1 MLCAWNLS
9 WGQVP
14 GAPDEVS
21 RCSTRGRRRN
31 PLLVRK
37 RLNALSIWLGL
48 FAMLMIHAGPLY
60 SALRLQA
67 ADPAHAG
74 HELTHHAPPSAHGHH
89 STAVESPDWLAA
101 LELCGYCELLTL
113 NPPLTLTPW
122 LLLPVPQAQPVQ
134 PIPDAPRHPTRH
146 QSPALARAPPA
157 VFHG

>member
-1 MLCAWNLS
+1 M
-9 WGQVP
+9 
-14 GAPDEVS
+14 
-21 RCSTRGRRRN
+21 
-31 PLLVRK
+31 RK

-74 HELTHHAPPSAHGHH
+74 HELTHHAPPSANGHH
-89 STAVESPDWLAA
+89 STAVDSPDWLAA

-122 LLLPVPQAQPVQ
+122 RLLPVAQAQPVQ
-134 PIPDAPRHPTRH
+134 PIPDAPWHPTRH

>member
-14 GAPDEVS
+14 GAPGEVS

-67 ADPAHAG
+67 AAPANAG
-74 HELTHHAPPSAHGHH
+74 HESTQHAPPTGTGHP
-89 STAVESPDWLAA
+89 STAVASPGWLAA

-113 NPPLTLTPW
+113 KPPLTLTPR

-134 PIPDAPRHPTRH
+134 PIPCAPRHPTRH

>member
-21 RCSTRGRRRN
+21 RCNTRGRRRN

-60 SALRLQA
+60 SALRMEA

-74 HELTHHAPPSAHGHH
+74 HELTHHVPPSAHGHH

-113 NPPLTLTPW
+113 NPPLILS
-122 LLLPVPQAQPVQ
+122 LQLVLPRHQPQQAQPLPETPRRPTLRHGDSQ
-134 PIPDAPRHPTRH
+134 P
-146 QSPALARAPPA
+146 RAPP
-157 VFHG
+157 VHIHS